1 MEHIKTVGNIKV
13 YVTKNAEKDY
23 TISLYNGT
31 DCIYTEVYFGDMEKA
46 IDDSLQKACD
56 VYSQDYVYSVFLE
69 KYSNNTYGMGKSLNA
84 DEKRQS
90 WFCRIDDTNYFKH
103 FYKSEDEFIR
113 DKNGMRIIY
122 R

>member
-1 MEHIKTVGNIKV
+1 MECIKTVGNIKV
-13 YVTKNAEKDY
+13 FATKNTEKDY
-23 TISLYNGT
+23 TISLYNGS
-31 DCIYTEVYFGDMEKA
+31 DCIYTEAYFGDMGKA

-56 VYSQDYVYSVFLE
+56 IYNQDYVYSVFLE

-90 WFCRIDDTNYFKH
+90 LFCRIDDSKYFKH

-113 DKNGMRIIY
+113 DKNGMRIIDK
-122 R
+122 

>member
-1 MEHIKTVGNIKV
+1 MNFIEKIGNIKV
-13 YVTKNAEKDY
+13 YATKNADNGY
-23 TISLYNGT
+23 TVSLYNGS
-31 DCIYTEVYFGDMEKA
+31 DCIYTGVCFENLEKA

-56 VYSQDYVYSVFLE
+56 IYSQEYVYSTFLE

-90 WFCRIDDTNYFKH
+90 WFCRIDDTKYFKH
-103 FYKSEDEFIR
+103 YFKVEDEFIR
-113 DKNGMRIIY
+113 DKNGKRLID